1 MSAGQEQTSISE
13 SATSA
18 LPSTADPRNA
28 LPSTEMG
35 AVGLANAR
43 IGMHTLLMTSG
54 TQTTVIFSCPKCCL
68 FYEATQEQHPDI
80 RAGSF
85 KCKECNAE
93 VHTWSGVYNFFGW
106 KAKVMR
112 PMQPGTKII

>member
-1 MSAGQEQTSISE
+1 
-13 SATSA
+13 
-18 LPSTADPRNA
+18 
-28 LPSTEMG
+28 MG
-35 AVGLANAR
+35 AFGLANAR

-54 TQTTVIFSCPKCCL
+54 TQTTVIFSCPKCSL

-80 RAGSF
+80 QVGSF

-93 VHTWSGVYNFFGW
+93 VHTWSGVYDFFGW

-112 PMQPGTKII
+112 PMRPGTGIF